1 MLKIP
6 ARKSNNTSTKFAPKP
21 IFDYTKIPNSGIKI
35 LCDHPL
41 RTARR
46 IIARG
51 LNTVKKQDTLI
62 MKL

>member
-21 IFDYTKIPNSGIKI
+21 IFDYTKIPSSGIKI
-35 LCDHPL
+35 LREQLLP
-41 RTARR
+41 TTRR

-51 LNTVKKQDTLI
+51 LDAVKKQDTLI